1 MEMEEPEK
9 DDPVVNE
16 DEKIYTK
23 FDFCSYCP
31 YCRLSE
37 VYYDHDCDEEEQ
49 DLFCTA
55 LNKKVHEGFNWH
67 EIAARHTRSD
77 GKIDGYDFVPDNCP
91 MKDKARLTT
100 PDKPVFH
107 PHAGEFDCL
116 LLYGP
121 YNTFIS
127 QVRTEEELLDF
138 LVQVQEHKAE
148 GYFLMDHGVKKEIS
162 KHGKVQSPLESFVGN
177 ALEKLVLKQ

>member
-1 MEMEEPEK
+1 MIEMEEQEK

-16 DEKIYTK
+16 KTYTK

-31 YCRLSE
+31 YCKLSD
-37 VYYDHDCDEEEQ
+37 VYYDHDCEEEEQ

-77 GKIDGYDFVPDNCP
+77 GKIEGYDFVPDNCP
-91 MKDKARLTT
+91 MKDKAS
-100 PDKPVFH
+100 PPVSDKPVFH
-107 PHAGEFDCL
+107 PHAGEFDYL
-116 LLYGP
+116 LLYDP
-121 YNTFIS
+121 HNNLIS

-138 LVQVQEHKAE
+138 LLQVKELKAE
-148 GYFLMDHGVKKEIS
+148 GYFIMDHGVKKEIS
-162 KHGKVQSPLESFVGN
+162 KYGKVQSPIESFVSN
-177 ALEKLVLKQ
+177 ALEKLVLS

>member
-1 MEMEEPEK
+1 MMEMEEPEK
-9 DDPVVNE
+9 DDPVVN
-16 DEKIYTK
+16 EKIYTK

-77 GKIDGYDFVPDNCP
+77 GKIEGYDFVPDNCP

-138 LVQVQEHKAE
+138 LMQVKATGAK
-148 GYFLMDHGVKKEIS
+148 GYYVMEHGVKKEIDES
-162 KHGKVQSPLESFVGN
+162 GRIRPSIKSFVTD
-177 ALEKLVLKQ
+177 ALEYLVF